1 MDLWNTLH
9 GALMGGLVAT
19 PLWAMLAGVVL
30 VALVLGYVGA
40 PLGLWAAL
48 GAVALV
54 GFGAP
59 VWLLAAFA
67 ALVVVFNVPPIR
79 QQITRAVMALMD
91 KLGFLPTISP
101 TEKEAIDAGT
111 VWVEGELFSGKPDFK
126 KILAED
132 YPDLTD
138 EERAFLDG
146 PCDEVCEMAVDWD
159 IMQRRDLPNEVWQ
172 KLKDDRFFG
181 LIIPKEY
188 GGLGLTPS
196 ANSAVVEKLAAR
208 SPALGITAMVPNSLG
223 PAELLIHYGTQ
234 AQRDHYLPRLARGE
248 DIPAFALTEPG
259 AGSDAGAISSKGVL
273 FKGEDGEVYLRLSWK
288 KRYITLAAVSTVLGL
303 AFKLED
309 PDNLLGKGKKLG
321 ITCALVPTDAPG
333 VHLGERHDP
342 LGIPFYNCP
351 TTGTDVVVKA
361 EEAIIGGTAGAGR
374 GWRML
379 MECLSVGRGISL
391 PSSSSGGAKTMLRV
405 ASAHAVNRKQF
416 GLSIGKFEGIE
427 EPLARIGG
435 ITYILEAARRY
446 TNGGLDKGSKPSVVT
461 AMMKYNATEL
471 YRIAINDAMDIL
483 GGNAISRGPRNTTA
497 SAYTNLP
504 IMITVEG
511 ANILT
516 RTLMIFGQGAIR
528 CHPYALQEM
537 LAVEAG
543 DVKAFDRAFWAHI
556 GHIVRNKVR
565 ALVLSSTRGL
575 LAGSPVSGPTAKYY
589 RKLAWAS
596 ASFAFLAD
604 MAMGTLGGNLKR
616 KEKLTG
622 RFADIF
628 SWMYLGSAVLKRYEA
643 DGRRK
648 EDLPFVHW
656 SMQYALAQIQ
666 EAFDGLYANME
677 IPGATWL
684 FRGPVA
690 AWSRFNRLGA
700 MPSDDL
706 GQQVA
711 QAIQRDG
718 DQRERLSNN
727 IYVSSDPT
735 DALGRLE
742 HAFKLVNQAQ
752 PVEKKLYKAI
762 KAKQLPKKVH
772 PAKLVA
778 MAVELGVISPE
789 EADLLQRAELAR
801 TDAIQVDH
809 FSLSE
814 YMATSTHPHG
824 PAPEHG
830 PMPVGDDALSLGD
843 GVAGDGATVS
853 VTPSAPTAS

>member
-1 MDLWNTLH
+1 
-9 GALMGGLVAT
+9 
-19 PLWAMLAGVVL
+19 MLAGVVL

-309 PDNLLGKGKKLG
+309 PDNLLGRGKKLG

-528 CHPYALQEM
+528 C
-537 LAVEAG
+537 
-543 DVKAFDRAFWAHI
+543 
-556 GHIVRNKVR
+556 
-565 ALVLSSTRGL
+565 
-575 LAGSPVSGPTAKYY
+575 
-589 RKLAWAS
+589 
-596 ASFAFLAD
+596 
-604 MAMGTLGGNLKR
+604 
-616 KEKLTG
+616 
-622 RFADIF
+622 
-628 SWMYLGSAVLKRYEA
+628 
-643 DGRRK
+643 
-648 EDLPFVHW
+648 
-656 SMQYALAQIQ
+656 
-666 EAFDGLYANME
+666 
-677 IPGATWL
+677 
-684 FRGPVA
+684 
-690 AWSRFNRLGA
+690 
-700 MPSDDL
+700 
-706 GQQVA
+706 
-711 QAIQRDG
+711 
-718 DQRERLSNN
+718 
-727 IYVSSDPT
+727 
-735 DALGRLE
+735 
-742 HAFKLVNQAQ
+742 
-752 PVEKKLYKAI
+752 
-762 KAKQLPKKVH
+762 
-772 PAKLVA
+772 
-778 MAVELGVISPE
+778 
-789 EADLLQRAELAR
+789 
-801 TDAIQVDH
+801 
-809 FSLSE
+809 
-814 YMATSTHPHG
+814 
-824 PAPEHG
+824 
-830 PMPVGDDALSLGD
+830 
-843 GVAGDGATVS
+843 
-853 VTPSAPTAS
+853 

>member
-1 MDLWNTLH
+1 
-9 GALMGGLVAT
+9 
-19 PLWAMLAGVVL
+19 
-30 VALVLGYVGA
+30 
-40 PLGLWAAL
+40 
-48 GAVALV
+48 
-54 GFGAP
+54 
-59 VWLLAAFA
+59 
-67 ALVVVFNVPPIR
+67 
-79 QQITRAVMALMD
+79 
-91 KLGFLPTISP
+91 
-101 TEKEAIDAGT
+101 
-111 VWVEGELFSGKPDFK
+111 
-126 KILAED
+126 
-132 YPDLTD
+132 
-138 EERAFLDG
+138 
-146 PCDEVCEMAVDWD
+146 
-159 IMQRRDLPNEVWQ
+159 
-172 KLKDDRFFG
+172 
-181 LIIPKEY
+181 
-188 GGLGLTPS
+188 
-196 ANSAVVEKLAAR
+196 
-208 SPALGITAMVPNSLG
+208 MVPNSLG

-234 AQRDHYLPRLARGE
+234 AQRDHYLPRLARGQ

-273 FKGEDGEVYLRLSWK
+273 FKGDDGEVYLRLSWK

-435 ITYILEAARRY
+435 LTYVLEAARRY

-471 YRIAINDAMDIL
+471 YRIVINDAMDIL

-528 CHPYALQEM
+528 CHPYALKEM
-537 LAVEAG
+537 LAVEAN
-543 DVKAFDRAFWAHI
+543 DVKAFDRAFWAHV
-556 GHIVRNKVR
+556 GHIVRNMTRGV
-565 ALVLSSTRGL
+565 VLSATRGL
-575 LAGSPVSGPTAKYY
+575 FAGSPVSGPTAKYY
-589 RKLAWAS
+589 RKLAWTS

-628 SWMYLGSAVLKRYEA
+628 SWMFLGSAVLKRYEA

-656 SMQYALAQIQ
+656 SMQYALAQMQ

-718 DQRERLSNN
+718 EQRERLSNN

-735 DALGRLE
+735 DALGR
-742 HAFKLVNQAQ
+742 
-752 PVEKKLYKAI
+752 
-762 KAKQLPKKVH
+762 
-772 PAKLVA
+772 
-778 MAVELGVISPE
+778 
-789 EADLLQRAELAR
+789 
-801 TDAIQVDH
+801 
-809 FSLSE
+809 
-814 YMATSTHPHG
+814 
-824 PAPEHG
+824 
-830 PMPVGDDALSLGD
+830 
-843 GVAGDGATVS
+843 
-853 VTPSAPTAS
+853 

>member
-138 EERAFLDG
+138 EERAFLEG
-146 PCDEVCEMAVDWD
+146 PCEEVCEMAVDWD

-273 FKGEDGEVYLRLSWK
+273 FKGDDGEIYLRLSWK

-528 CHPYALQEM
+528 CHPYALKEM

-565 ALVLSSTRGL
+565 AFVLSSTRGR

-742 HAFKLVNQAQ
+742 HAFRLVNQAQ

-778 MAVELGVISPE
+778 MAVEQGVILPE
-789 EADLLQRAELAR
+789 EADLLQRAEIAR

-809 FSLSE
+809 FSLAE

-830 PMPVGDDALSLGD
+830 PMPVGNDAL
-843 GVAGDGATVS
+843 AQGDGASGDGAAVF